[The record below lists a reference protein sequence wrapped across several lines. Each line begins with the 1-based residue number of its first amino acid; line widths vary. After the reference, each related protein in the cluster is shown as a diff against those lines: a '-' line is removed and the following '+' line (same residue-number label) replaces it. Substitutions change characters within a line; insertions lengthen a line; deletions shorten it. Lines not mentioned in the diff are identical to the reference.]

1 MDEHDVQRATG
12 SKLRRRSALVAA
24 IVMALAG
31 AACNPEKQA
40 VPDPQ
45 KPPMPKTMQHQ

>member
-1 MDEHDVQRATG
+1 MDEHDGQPAAG
-12 SKLRRRSALVAA
+12 STLRRRCAFVAA

-31 AACNPEKQA
+31 TACNPEKQA

-45 KPPMPKTMQHQ
+45 KPPLPKTVQPR

>member
-1 MDEHDVQRATG
+1 MDEQDDQLAIG
-12 SKLRRRSALVAA
+12 PKLRRCSALVAA
-24 IVMALAG
+24 MVMALAG
-31 AACNPEKQA
+31 SACDPEKQA